1 MNEDDLK
8 NKVNKAVNL
17 LIKEADPSPNE
28 ILIVGCSS
36 SEVLGENIGSATNKK
51 IGKSIYQAVKEVADS
66 RGIFLAAQGCEHT
79 NRSIFIERECL
90 EYYNLEE
97 INIIPQLKA
106 GGAFA
111 AAAYNDFS
119 EPTAVEEIRA
129 DMGIDI
135 GDTFIGMHLKEVA
148 VPVRINFDRI
158 GKAHLTLARTRP
170 KMVGGE
176 RAEYKKL

>member
-36 SEVLGENIGSATNKK
+36 SEVLEENIGSATNKK

-119 EPTAVEEIRA
+119 EPTAVEEI
-129 DMGIDI
+129 
-135 GDTFIGMHLKEVA
+135 
-148 VPVRINFDRI
+148 
-158 GKAHLTLARTRP
+158 
-170 KMVGGE
+170 
-176 RAEYKKL
+176 